1 MRRSLLPVLLLGA
14 ALVAPAAHA
23 ATPPQQPTQGPG
35 GRDYTSSEVVKRA
48 LGTAS
53 SGTFVFHG
61 NDEPSGPRP
70 VVVFLHSWGAVNP
83 GLYGGWIDHLA
94 RRGNLVLFPRFQEV
108 NRSRPADASN
118 LAEDLIQSALAE
130 LANDPKAKPDKER
143 VAFIG
148 HSAGVPIALN
158 LAAGAGSG
166 KVPAP
171 KLIFG
176 LMPGGI
182 ASNEKERGILLRDL
196 SAVDPATMIITM
208 SGDRD
213 YIPSDRASRLLLQEA
228 SAVPSSRKL
237 FMRAASDD
245 HGYPALTTTL
255 ASPGSPK
262 ADYDASAIK
271 LPPDPPRDPKQRNT
285 WRWSADMSLSGPQ
298 TILTQQLG
306 SNGTDALD
314 FLAFWKTF
322 DLASDAAFA
331 GKEASALLRDP
342 KFVDMSTWS
351 DGWPVKRLS
360 AQVPKA
366 AAPESKGEPTPRR
379 KLNMAPP
386 ESKHGLAHRA
396 DPKGRVDERGTRISA
411 SNDAQAQELSIG
423 SGSKAG
429 SLRDPML

>member
-1 MRRSLLPVLLLGA
+1 MRCSPLPVLLLGA
-14 ALVAPAAHA
+14 SLAASSAYA
-23 ATPPQQPTQGPG
+23 ATPPQQPAQGPG
-35 GRDYTSSEVVKRA
+35 GRDYKTSEVVKRA
-48 LGTAS
+48 VGTTS

-61 NDEPSGPRP
+61 SDTPARPRP

-83 GLYGGWIDHLA
+83 GLYGGWIEHLA
-94 RRGNLVLFPRFQEV
+94 RKGHLVLFPRFQDV

-118 LAEDLIQSALAE
+118 LAEDLIQSALAA
-130 LANDPKAKPDKER
+130 LADDPNAKPDRER

-148 HSAGVPIALN
+148 HSAGMPIALN

-196 SAVDPATMIITM
+196 STIDPATLIIAM

-213 YIPSDRASRLLLQEA
+213 YLPSDRASRLILQQA
-228 SAVPSSRKL
+228 SAVPSTRKL
-237 FMRAASDD
+237 FMRASSDD
-245 HGYPALTTTL
+245 HGFPALTATL

-285 WRWSADMSLSGPQ
+285 WRWSADMALSGPQ

-306 SNGTDALD
+306 NNVTDTLD
-314 FLAFWKTF
+314 FLAYWKTF
-322 DLASDAAFA
+322 DIASEAAFA
-331 GKEASALLRDP
+331 GKDATALMRDP

-360 AQVPKA
+360 AQMP
-366 AAPESKGEPTPRR
+366 KGEGPETKEERGPRR
-379 KLNMAPP
+379 RLNMAPP
-386 ESKHGLAHRA
+386 ETKQGLS
-396 DPKGRVDERGTRISA
+396 EFL
-411 SNDAQAQELSIG
+411 AQSR
-423 SGSKAG
+423 S
-429 SLRDPML
+429 